1 MLIWRKCPRAWGT
14 LGATGGEVGGRGRGG
29 VAGGGVGTLTEAQPE
44 HRQTPKTYCELRVS
58 PLQRAWTHFWQPLH

>member
-29 VAGGGVGTLTEAQPE
+29 VAGGGVGTRDVPIPKFQPIPIPE
-44 HRQTPKTYCELRVS
+44 ILC
-58 PLQRAWTHFWQPLH
+58 QPIPIPGLIIKIF